1 MREWSSSFM
10 HDEYGEPS
18 FLVWI
23 WRIVKIG
30 TSFGTILNSSNILK
44 EIDTTYIDGICWI
57 QCMFYWIWNIR
68 RHTSEKMK
76 PTTIAIGL
84 VISRYFYN
92 NPRNKRF
99 IISLY
104 IGLYQPVLHRFW
116 WSDHMPMDK
125 ERRWAVFRS
134 SNSSWGLNWTHLN
147 GF

>member
-76 PTTIAIGL
+76 PTTITIGL

-92 NPRNKRF
+92 NLRNKTILTGITIRSGEV
-99 IISLY
+99 ITCLWTKIDVEQYSE
-104 IGLYQPVLHRFW
+104 VLILVEDWIEH
-116 WSDHMPMDK
+116 
-125 ERRWAVFRS
+125 
-134 SNSSWGLNWTHLN
+134 T
-147 GF
+147 